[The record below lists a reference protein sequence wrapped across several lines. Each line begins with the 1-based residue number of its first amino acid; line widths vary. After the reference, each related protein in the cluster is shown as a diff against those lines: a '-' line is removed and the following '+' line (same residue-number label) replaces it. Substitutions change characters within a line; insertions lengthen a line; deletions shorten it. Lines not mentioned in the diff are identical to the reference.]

1 MPPNISTLTKKSPYD
16 TKIRENENKYV
27 SNIGF
32 DSKLAQVNVITKW
45 KFYGKVIEVEN
56 NIKKL
61 RTSDLSYFRGKN
73 YFDEDGK
80 ENYLVFLPKSRYF
93 RLIANTKHISS
104 WKSKE
109 LSDET
114 ITPYAASDNS
124 LTLWIDSYDT
134 KTRLHFNKSCLKQP
148 NFGYIW

>member
-1 MPPNISTLTKKSPYD
+1 M
-16 TKIRENENKYV
+16 
-27 SNIGF
+27 
-32 DSKLAQVNVITKW
+32 
-45 KFYGKVIEVEN
+45 
-56 NIKKL
+56 
-61 RTSDLSYFRGKN
+61 SYFRGKN

-134 KTRLHFNKSCLKQP
+134 KTRLQFNKSCLKQP
-148 NFGYIW
+148 NFGYI